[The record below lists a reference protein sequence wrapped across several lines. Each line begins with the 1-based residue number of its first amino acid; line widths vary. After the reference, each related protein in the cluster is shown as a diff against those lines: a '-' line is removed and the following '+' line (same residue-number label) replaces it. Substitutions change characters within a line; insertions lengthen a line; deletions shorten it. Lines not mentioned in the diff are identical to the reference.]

1 MRRQILAFAAA
12 VLLTALA
19 GRGAHADD
27 DTETRL
33 RDALR
38 SAITQVRTLEDERA
52 ALQAKQAE
60 SDKQIQALQAQ
71 VDALSK
77 GGGAKTAKK
86 DEAAY
91 DQAVAEFNRRL
102 SAQNDAIGKLD
113 GALDKWKAAY
123 NEAVSAARAKEAERA
138 KLATQVGGL
147 TQRATSCEAKNA
159 ELFKVGNEILDRY
172 KNVDF
177 GDVLRDREPFIG
189 TSRVKLQNIVQ
200 DYEDKLLDQKA
211 TSGGEQ

>member
-1 MRRQILAFAAA
+1 MRRQILVLAAA
-12 VLLTALA
+12 ALVTALA
-19 GRGAHADD
+19 CRGAHADS

-38 SAITQVRTLEDERA
+38 NAISQVRTLEDERA

-60 SDKQIQALQAQ
+60 SDKQVQALQAQ
-71 VDALSK
+71 VDQLSK
-77 GGGAKTAKK
+77 DGGGKTAKK

-91 DQAVAEFNRRL
+91 DEAVAEFNRRL
-102 SAQNDAIGKLD
+102 SSQNDTIGKLD
-113 GALDKWKAAY
+113 GAIDKWKAAY
-123 NEAVSAARAKEAERA
+123 NEALSAARAKEAERA
-138 KLATQVGGL
+138 KLATQIGDL

-172 KNVDF
+172 KNVSF
-177 GDVLRDREPFIG
+177 GDVLADREPFIG

-211 TSGGEQ
+211 TSGGEK